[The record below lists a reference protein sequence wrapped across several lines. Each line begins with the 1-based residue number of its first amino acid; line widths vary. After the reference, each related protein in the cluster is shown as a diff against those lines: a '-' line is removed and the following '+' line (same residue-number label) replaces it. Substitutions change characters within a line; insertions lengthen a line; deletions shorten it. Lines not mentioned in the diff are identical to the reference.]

1 MITTNIDSITIDDIP
16 LSGASQESS
25 LVEEELCL
33 TPVKNKLADYA
44 DNQLLLHG
52 KFTTHHSKAGLNPLV
67 DVAGYLFSTLGKLK
81 HLKSYPHLNTLQKEL
96 TAEINSFQETAEAK
110 GYRSEYTL
118 VSRYALCATFDDVIA
133 STPWGGQG
141 QWDGY
146 SLLSVFNSEGAQQER
161 FFLILE
167 RIIKEPALYI
177 DVMEFMYICLSLGYK
192 GNYRTTG
199 SDDNQLEKITHS
211 LYKRICA
218 YHGDFTRTLS
228 PFPIRTSQPVKKT
241 SHRTFYGLLFLGTT
255 VIILLLFM
263 GLGSMLDTISSQV
276 YQALGNR

>member
-1 MITTNIDSITIDDIP
+1 MITTNTDSITLDDIP
-16 LSGASQESS
+16 ITGNGQESP
-25 LVEEELCL
+25 LVIEDEFRFAP
-33 TPVKNKLADYA
+33 TKNALAEFA

-52 KFTTHHSKAGLNPLV
+52 KFVTHNPKAGLNPLV

-81 HLKSYPHLNTLQKEL
+81 HLKSYSNLNSLQKEL
-96 TAEINSFQETAEAK
+96 TAEINHFQETAATK

-133 STPWGGQG
+133 NTPWGGAG
-141 QWDGY
+141 QWDSY
-146 SLLSVFNSEGAQQER
+146 SLLAVFNSEGAQQER

-192 GNYRTTG
+192 GSYRIA
-199 SDDNQLEKITHS
+199 DNDSQLDKITHS

-228 PFPIRTSQPVKKT
+228 PFPIRATHSTKKLPT
-241 SHRTFYGLLFLGTT
+241 QIPYWLLFLITT
-255 VIILLLFM
+255 VIILLLFV
-263 GLGSMLDTISSQV
+263 GFGSVLDTISSQA
-276 YQALGNR
+276 YQVLGNQ

>member
-1 MITTNIDSITIDDIP
+1 MITTNTDSTTLEEIP
-16 LSGASQESS
+16 LTGLNLKPP
-25 LVEEELCL
+25 LVIEKD
-33 TPVKNKLADYA
+33 TIAIPVENKLIDLA

-52 KFTTHHSKAGLNPLV
+52 KFTTHNPKAGLNPLV

-81 HLKSYPHLNTLQKEL
+81 NLKTYSNLPVLQKEL
-96 TAEINSFQETAEAK
+96 TTEIYSFQESAQAK

-118 VSRYALCATFDDVIA
+118 VSRYALCATFDDVIS
-133 STPWGGQG
+133 STPWGCDG
-141 QWDGY
+141 QWDNY

-177 DVMEFMYICLSLGYK
+177 DVMEFMYICLSLGYQ
-192 GNYRTTG
+192 GSYRG
-199 SDDNQLEKITHS
+199 AESHQQLEKITHS

-228 PFPIRTSQPVKKT
+228 PFPIRAFYPAKKPSRQT
-241 SHRTFYGLLFLGTT
+241 PYWLVLLMTT
-255 VIILLLFM
+255 VIILSLFV
-263 GLGSMLDTISSQV
+263 GLGSVLDSMTSQA
-276 YQALGNR
+276 YHALGN

>member
-1 MITTNIDSITIDDIP
+1 MNTDSATLDDIP
-16 LSGASQESS
+16 MTGSSLKPS
-25 LVEEELCL
+25 LVENVPIQNAL
-33 TPVKNKLADYA
+33 TKLA

-52 KFTTHHSKAGLNPLV
+52 KFTTHNPKAGLNPLV

-81 HLKSYPHLNTLQKEL
+81 NLKSYDNLTVLQKEL
-96 TAEINSFQETAEAK
+96 TTEINSFQETAQTK

-118 VSRYALCATFDDVIA
+118 VSRYALCATFDDIIS
-133 STPWGGQG
+133 STSWGGEG
-141 QWDGY
+141 QWDDY
-146 SLLSVFNSEGAQQER
+146 SLLAVFNSEGAQPER

-192 GNYRTTG
+192 GSYRVANG
-199 SDDNQLEKITHS
+199 DNQLEKITHS

-228 PFPIRTSQPVKKT
+228 PFPIRAFYPAKKPAHNKT
-241 SHRTFYGLLFLGTT
+241 PYWLLLLVTT
-255 VIILLLFM
+255 VIILLLFV
-263 GLGSMLDTISSQV
+263 GLGSMLDTITSQA
-276 YQALGNR
+276 YHALGN